1 MAVLYTYSRTFAT
14 NYLITIVLME
24 PKLHRLPL
32 GRDLESKNVLKALP
46 RAHAALAELKGLASS
61 IPNHQILINTLALQE
76 AKDSSAIENIIT
88 THNELFSLDA
98 SNPLSSSAK
107 EVQNYRTALELGFNL
122 LKDKGFIQIRDLN
135 HIQSVVVS
143 NNSGIRKL
151 PGTALRNSTTGKVIY
166 EPPQDHFEITEL
178 LSNLEAYI
186 NDPSLDDFDPLS
198 KMAIIHYQFES
209 IHPYYDGNGRTGR
222 ILNILYLILSDL
234 QQLPVLY
241 LSRYIIRNK
250 RDYYRL
256 LQEVRLSDNWEE
268 WLVYMIRGI
277 EETANET
284 IALIS
289 ELKKLMHE
297 MKHQLRSSYK
307 FYSQELLNNLFKYP
321 YTKIEYIMN
330 DLGVSRITATNY
342 LNSMAADGILTKQK
356 FGKTNYYVNQS
367 LFELLTQKGF

>member
-1 MAVLYTYSRTFAT
+1 MTVLYTYCRTFAT
-14 NYLITIVLME
+14 NYLITIGLMK

-32 GRDLESKNVLKALP
+32 RRDLESIKVLKALP

-107 EVQNYRTALELGFNL
+107 EVQNYRIALELGFNS
-122 LKDKGFIQIRDLN
+122 LKDKGFIQVRDLN

-151 PGTALRNSTTGKVIY
+151 PGTALRNSKTGEVIY
-166 EPPQDHFEITEL
+166 EPPQDHFEIIEL

-186 NDPSLDDFDPLS
+186 NDPSLDDFDPLT

-222 ILNILYLILSDL
+222 ILNILYLIQSDL

-250 RDYYRL
+250 QDYYRL
-256 LQEVRLSDNWEE
+256 LQEVRLSDSWEE

-289 ELKKLMHE
+289 EIKILMHK
-297 MKHQLRSSYK
+297 MKQQLRSSYK

-342 LNSMAADGILTKQK
+342 LNSMAEDGLLTKQK
-356 FGKTNYYVNQS
+356 IGKTNYYVNQS
-367 LFELLTQKGF
+367 LFDLLTQ